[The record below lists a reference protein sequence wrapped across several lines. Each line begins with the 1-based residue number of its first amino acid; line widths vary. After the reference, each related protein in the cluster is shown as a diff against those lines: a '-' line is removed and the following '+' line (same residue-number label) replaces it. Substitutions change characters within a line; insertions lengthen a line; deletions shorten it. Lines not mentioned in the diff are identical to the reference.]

1 MDASPA
7 LPALDE
13 VENMAARANP
23 TLAVAIEA
31 LRGASLDVKIARQ
44 ALLPTVTVDAVYGI
58 EANAFALRSTV
69 ASARDLGPLPNL
81 GYFITASLNI
91 PVWDW
96 GVRRSRVK
104 QSELK
109 REEAAVDLS
118 VAQRTLIRNLRG
130 LYDEARVAH
139 QQIDLLRRGVDLASE
154 SLRLRTL
161 RYQAGEAAIVDLVDA
176 QTNFIQARNAYDD
189 GMVRYRLAIGNL
201 QTLTGTF

>member
-189 GMVRYRLAIGNL
+189 GMVRYRLAIANL